1 MINFKSNLKWA
12 IMFLLLIVI
21 CLSVLLM
28 HKTFYAKAPTAQII
42 QDGKVIHTI
51 DLTKVNKSYELEIN
65 AVSGGTNIVR
75 VEHGKIGMIRAS
87 CPDKICINQGF
98 IHDGTFPIA
107 CLPNR
112 LSILIKNTD
121 NELDAV
127 TGGISK

>member
-75 VEHGKIGMIRAS
+75 VEHGKIGIIRAS
-87 CPDKICINQGF
+87 CPDKICINQSYCMPAEQTV
-98 IHDGTFPIA
+98 D
-107 CLPNR
+107 CNQKYR
-112 LSILIKNTD
+112 
-121 NELDAV
+121 
-127 TGGISK
+127 